1 MPMNDNRP
9 QEQVPA
15 PAAPLVAYL
24 AYPQE
29 QGRSL
34 ELGDLVA
41 ECWRR
46 KWLIVAI
53 TGVWIAVGVAWALL
67 STPIYRVE
75 VVLAPV
81 QSARAP
87 NLAGRLGGLAGLAGL
102 TLNTGGDNTQAFAV
116 LGSRAFAESF
126 IVDHQ
131 LLPVLYPDEWDAAK
145 KAWKAGDPLEQ
156 PTLWEAV
163 KDFTDDVLFVEQDAV
178 TGLVTMA
185 VEWTDAEVAAAWA
198 QQLVD
203 RINLQL
209 RTRDLEQAE
218 RKLAYLNT
226 QLGEASLL
234 EVRQAISGVIEEQI
248 QTVTLAKGE
257 PEYAFRVIDP
267 PRVPMDKE
275 RPKRALIVVLAA
287 LAGGLVS
294 LCVVLVMYLRAPYP
308 RTS

>member
-1 MPMNDNRP
+1 MNDNRA
-9 QEQVPA
+9 QEQEPTQR
-15 PAAPLVAYL
+15 APLVAYL

-34 ELGDLVA
+34 ELGELVA

-53 TGVWIAVGVAWALL
+53 TGAFIVAGVAWALL
-67 STPIYRVE
+67 ATPIFRAE

-81 QSARAP
+81 HTASAP

-116 LGSRAFAESF
+116 LSSRAFAESF
-126 IVDHQ
+126 IVDNQ
-131 LLPVLYPDEWDAAK
+131 LMPALYPDDWDAVK
-145 KAWKAGDPLEQ
+145 KAWKSSDPLEQ
-156 PTLWEAV
+156 PSVWEAV
-163 KDFTDDVLFVEQDAV
+163 KFFTEDVVLLEQDAV
-178 TGLVTMA
+178 TGLVMLA
-185 VEWTDAEVAAAWA
+185 IEWTDPEVAATWA
-198 QQLVD
+198 QQLVE
-203 RINLQL
+203 RINQQL

-218 RKLAYLNT
+218 RKLEYLNA

-267 PRVPMDKE
+267 PRAPME
-275 RPKRALIVVLAA
+275 RVRPKRALICVLAA

-294 LCVVLVMYLRAPYP
+294 LCVVLALYLQAPRP

>member
-1 MPMNDNRP
+1 MNDDRA

-15 PAAPLVAYL
+15 QSAPLVAYL

-34 ELGDLVA
+34 ELGELIA

-53 TGVWIAVGVAWALL
+53 TGAFIVAGVAWALL
-67 STPIYRVE
+67 STPFYRAE

-81 QSARAP
+81 QTARAP

-102 TLNTGGDNTQAFAV
+102 ALNTGGDNTQAFAV

-126 IVDHQ
+126 IVDNQ

-145 KAWKAGDPLEQ
+145 KAWKSSDPLDQ
-156 PTLWEAV
+156 PSLWEAV
-163 KDFTDDVLFVEQDAV
+163 KYFTEDVLFLEQDAV

-185 VEWTDAEVAAAWA
+185 VEWTDAQVAATWA
-198 QQLVD
+198 QQLVE
-203 RINLQL
+203 RINEQL

-226 QLGEASLL
+226 QLAEASLL

-267 PRVPMDKE
+267 PRVPVDKE
-275 RPKRALIVVLAA
+275 RPKRALICVLAA

-294 LCVVLVMYLRAPYP
+294 LCVVLVLYLQAPRP